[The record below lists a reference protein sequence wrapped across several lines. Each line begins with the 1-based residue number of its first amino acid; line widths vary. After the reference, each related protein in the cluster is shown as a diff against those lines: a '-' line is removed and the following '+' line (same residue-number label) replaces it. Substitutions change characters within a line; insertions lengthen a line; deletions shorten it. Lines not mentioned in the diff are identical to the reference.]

1 MFALRNLTTG
11 AYWGSDGWS
20 EDVDSVLRFDSLEE
34 AREAAQSISEDG
46 FVVVVQIELE
56 IIEMD
61 VLDVIETREEAMK

>member
-20 EDVDSVLRFDSLEE
+20 EDPDQISRFESLEE
-34 AREAAQSISEDG
+34 AQDAARSIHESG

-61 VLDVIETREEAMK
+61 VFDVIETREEAMK